1 MNYRKIGFIGA
12 GNMAAALAKS
22 IVSAGLPADHLLFSD
37 ISNERTVSLC
47 SALGAHSCLDN
58 IELAENS
65 DIIFLA
71 VKPNVLGEVIDE
83 IKAYVYQKLIVS
95 IVGGFTVET
104 LNSAFGGCAKILRI
118 MPNTP
123 ALVGEGMFAFSSET
137 TFSSQDIDYIKSLL
151 KSAGRIEVV
160 EDQYLNAVTGLS
172 GSGPAFAYLF
182 IEALADG
189 GVQQGLPR
197 SLAYELAAQTV
208 LGAAKMVLE
217 TKESPGSLKDA
228 VCSPGGTTIEGV
240 FALEKNAFRGACMEA
255 VRAASEKSRE
265 LSLKAGR

>member
-1 MNYRKIGFIGA
+1 MSYRKVGFIGA

-22 IVSAGLPADHLLFSD
+22 IVSAGLPADHLFFSD

-58 IELAENS
+58 VELVENS
-65 DIIFLA
+65 DVIFLA
-71 VKPNVLGEVIDE
+71 VKPSVLLEVIHE
-83 IKAYVYQKLIVS
+83 IKAYAYQKLVVS
-95 IVGGFTVET
+95 IVGGFTVEA

-123 ALVGEGMFAFSSET
+123 ALVGEGMFAMSSET
-137 TFSSQDIDYIKSLL
+137 TFSSQDVDYIKSLL
-151 KSAGRIEVV
+151 SQAGRVEVV
-160 EDQYLNAVTGLS
+160 EDKYLDAITGLS
-172 GSGPAFAYLF
+172 GSGPAYVYLF

-217 TKESPGSLKDA
+217 TNKSPGTLKDE

-240 FALEKNAFRGACMEA
+240 FALEKSAFRGACMEA
-255 VRAASEKSRE
+255 VRAASEKSKE